1 MELAAAIAGIL
12 SCACPKNVIQET
24 TGQHCKYLHYN
35 AKAKIDEL
43 RSKMEELRAL
53 VADVKRKLE
62 DTCLQEGKEP
72 TEQVKLW
79 LRHVQSFDNEKLNKL
94 LCWEE
99 ERCLCGCLPDYCS
112 RMKLGK
118 LIERRIQKVDE
129 LLRRGQFQDDAL
141 AHLLL
146 ENIKM
151 LPMTVAV
158 GHETTKRKLEEI
170 WEHLMAGYEVQ
181 RIGVYGMGGVG
192 KTTILKE
199 INNRLKK
206 EMTEGMITCFDNVV
220 WVTIPKES
228 NPEKL
233 QMAIA
238 KAVRLNLPEDWNMM
252 DKAAELLKSLQRRK
266 RLLLIFDDVWTP
278 FSLEDI
284 GIPAPTRAN
293 GCKLILTTRSLKVC
307 RGMETNKE
315 VEVKVLSEEESWTL
329 FTDKVGSVVLQN
341 PEIKIIAREIA
352 KEFGGLPLAII
363 TVGRALRKVSNEIE
377 WQNALTALRCSA
389 ANVEGME
396 ELVYS
401 RLRFSYER
409 LKDDTTRSCFLYCAL
424 YPEDH
429 QIEAKEL
436 IEYWM
441 WEGLL
446 GCGGRI
452 EANIWKGEMILADLK
467 DSCLLDNV
475 DVDGG
480 VECVKMHD
488 LIRDMAIGIT
498 SMSPRFIISAGIG
511 VEKASL
517 GEEGI
522 EDVERISMMYNELKC
537 LPSQPLCSK
546 LSSLLLQYSSMA
558 NDISHRF
565 FCHMPKLRV
574 LDLSFTGIL
583 CIPDSIAELSNLRAL
598 LLRSCWNL
606 SSLPSLVTL
615 EALWVLDL
623 SYTHIT
629 ELPLGMEKLR
639 QLRRLNLSYTKLDS
653 FPKGLLTTLNL
664 LEELLLYRCK
674 CEFGLQFVD
683 ELITSRNI
691 VVLEVEFSTSRVFDT
706 YSRSGHWN
714 LLRSFRSGICSYG
727 DDLGKNSI
735 DYIGNFFLSGTPVL
749 LPDRTYELRLLHCYD
764 VDRLS
769 RCLSESMKLK
779 KCVIT
784 HCDQMESI
792 IMTGENNLSCLN
804 TLELGFLQN
813 FKSLYKGVM
822 PSGALGALKILQISY
837 CNSLESL
844 LNPRLIEHLRNL
856 EELSVEH
863 CPKLEVVIEEEQSI
877 HNAEVRLSRLKSLKL
892 CDLRELESIYS
903 EEVICISLC
912 TITIEGCN
920 KLRRLPFRI
929 SIDEGYQQRQPSIT
943 PPIRKIKTEQVWWDS
958 VELANPIV
966 KTFLQHRLEL
976 PS

>member
-1 MELAAAIAGIL
+1 MECVPVVVAIL
-12 SCACPKNVIQET
+12 SCLCSKNVIQQRA
-24 TGQHCKYLHYN
+24 GRHCKYFDYN
-35 AKAKIDEL
+35 AKAKIEEL

-53 VADVKRKLE
+53 VADVNTKLE
-62 DTCLQEGKEP
+62 ETCLQEGKEP

-79 LRHVQSFDNEKLNKL
+79 LRTVQSFDNEKLNSL
-94 LCWEE
+94 LSWQEK
-99 ERCLCGCLPDYCS
+99 RCSFGCLPNYFS

-118 LIERRIQKVDE
+118 LVERRIQEVDE
-129 LLRRGQFQDDAL
+129 LLRRGQFQDDSL

-151 LPMTVAV
+151 LPVTVAV
-158 GHETTKRKLEEI
+158 NSETSKKKLEEI
-170 WEHLMAGYEVQ
+170 WEHLIADYEVQ
-181 RIGVYGMGGVG
+181 RIGVFGMGGVG

-206 EMTEGMITCFDNVV
+206 VMTEGMITCFDNVV

-238 KAVRLNLPEDWNMM
+238 QAVRLNLPEDWNMM
-252 DKAAELLKSLQRRK
+252 DKAAELQKALQRRK
-266 RLLLIFDDVWTP
+266 RLLLILDDVWIP

-284 GIPAPTRAN
+284 GIPTPTRAN
-293 GCKLILTTRSLKVC
+293 GCKLILTTRSLRVC

-315 VEVKVLSEEESWTL
+315 VEVKVLSEAESWTL
-329 FTDKVGSVVLQN
+329 FTDKVGSVVLQDPN
-341 PEIKIIAREIA
+341 ISNLARA
-352 KEFGGLPLAII
+352 MVKEFGGLPLAII
-363 TVGRALRKVSNEIE
+363 TVGRALRKVSDEVE
-377 WQNALTALRCSA
+377 WRNALTSLRGSA

-429 QIEAKEL
+429 QIDAKEL

-446 GCGGRI
+446 GDGGRI
-452 EANIWKGEMILADLK
+452 QANIWKGEMILADLK
-467 DSCLLDNV
+467 DSCLLDSV

-498 SMSPRFIISAGIG
+498 NTGPRSVISAGVG

-517 GEEGI
+517 GEDGI
-522 EDVERISMMYNELKC
+522 EDVERISMMFNELNC
-537 LPSQPLCSK
+537 LPSRPLCSK
-546 LSSLLLQYSSMA
+546 LSCLLLQYSSMA
-558 NDISHRF
+558 SGISHHF

-583 CIPDSIAELSNLRAL
+583 SIPDSIAELSNLRAL
-598 LLRSCWNL
+598 LMRSCWNL
-606 SSLPSLVTL
+606 SSLPSLATL

-629 ELPLGMEKLR
+629 ELPPGIEQLR
-639 QLRRLNLSYTKLDS
+639 QLKRLNLSYTKLDS
-653 FPKGLLTTLNL
+653 FPEGLLTTLSL
-664 LEELLLYRCK
+664 LEELLLYRCM
-674 CEFGLQFVD
+674 CEFGLQFVE
-683 ELITSRNI
+683 ELIASRNI
-691 VVLEVEFSTSRVFDT
+691 VVLEVEFSTSRVFNMYT
-706 YSRSGHWN
+706 RSGHWN

-735 DYIGNFFLSGTPVL
+735 DYIGNFFLNGTPVS

-769 RCLSESMKLK
+769 RCLSKSIKLK

-792 IMTGENNLSCLN
+792 LMTGENNLSCLN

-813 FKSLYKGVM
+813 FKSLCKGLM

-837 CNSLESL
+837 CNSLESV
-844 LNPRLIEHLRNL
+844 LNPRLIEHLSNL

-863 CPKLEVVIEEEQSI
+863 CPKLEKVIEEEQSI
-877 HNAEVRLSRLKSLKL
+877 HNAEVNLARLKSLKL
-892 CDLRELESIYS
+892 CNLRELKSIYS
-903 EEVICISLC
+903 EEVMCISLC
-912 TITIEGCN
+912 TITVEGCN
-920 KLRRLPFRI
+920 KLNRLPFRI
-929 SIDEGYQQRQPSIT
+929 LIDEGNQHRQPSIT
-943 PPIRKIKTEQVWWDS
+943 PPIRKVKAEQVWWDS
-958 VELANPIV
+958 VELANLSV